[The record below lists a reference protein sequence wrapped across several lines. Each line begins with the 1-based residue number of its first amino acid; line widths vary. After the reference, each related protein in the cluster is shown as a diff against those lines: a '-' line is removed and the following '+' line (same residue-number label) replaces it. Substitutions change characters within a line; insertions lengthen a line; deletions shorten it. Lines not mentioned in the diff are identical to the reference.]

1 VVFTALDTGYK
12 KFKARHKKAQKD
24 PAINSGVMTGI
35 KDIDYPMQGLRDSEF
50 GLVTGPTGTGKSIL
64 LMNFAVNC
72 WLCHGDAVI
81 ATIEM
86 SRDEYM
92 DRIYSFISHI
102 KFSRFRNEKLNPREW
117 AYLDMLQNKF
127 ERHQHKMH
135 IIDMPNGCNML
146 ALKSNIDRIRQKRPV
161 KGIFIDYI
169 NIMADRN
176 NEVNLDWQAQVELA
190 ISMKLDIARQ
200 FGIATW
206 TVAQTTQDNNGAA
219 FSSHIRDQVDVGIA
233 LKPDTNTQ
241 QNGFLPAKFFK
252 TRNFKAARFV
262 LETNYSIMSGRQP
275 NLKLLKKAQKLE
287 EFDAKLDV

>member
-1 VVFTALDTGYK
+1 
-12 KFKARHKKAQKD
+12 
-24 PAINSGVMTGI
+24 
-35 KDIDYPMQGLRDSEF
+35 
-50 GLVTGPTGTGKSIL
+50 
-64 LMNFAVNC
+64 
-72 WLCHGDAVI
+72 
-81 ATIEM
+81 
-86 SRDEYM
+86 
-92 DRIYSFISHI
+92 
-102 KFSRFRNEKLNPREW
+102 
-117 AYLDMLQNKF
+117 
-127 ERHQHKMH
+127 
-135 IIDMPNGCNML
+135 
-146 ALKSNIDRIRQKRPV
+146 
-161 KGIFIDYI
+161 
-169 NIMADRN
+169 
-176 NEVNLDWQAQVELA
+176 
-190 ISMKLDIARQ
+190 MKLDIARQ